1 MLLTKKTFNSKF
13 IIIRDIMKPKKQ
25 GKILELF
32 ITKND
37 AQKTR
42 QSVAFVKVDND
53 GIVED
58 KFYAKN
64 ILRSI
69 LITATDSYKI
79 TKENNIELPW
89 GSLGENIVTDINP
102 YHLVC
107 GDKLSIGKNI
117 LEITQ
122 NCTLCKGL
130 TSVNPKLPKLLKDDR
145 GIFVKVISGAGIINV
160 GDEIKIL

>member
-1 MLLTKKTFNSKF
+1 MQT
-13 IIIRDIMKPKKQ
+13 KKQ

-32 ITKND
+32 ITKDD

-42 QSVAFVKVDND
+42 ESVAFVKVDND
-53 GIVED
+53 GILED

-64 ILRSI
+64 SLRSI

-79 TKENNIELPW
+79 TQENNIELPW
-89 GSLGENIVTDINP
+89 GSLGENIVTDLNP

-107 GDKLSIGKNI
+107 GDKLKIGENT

-130 TSVNPKLPKLLKDDR
+130 SSVNPKLPKLLKDDR
-145 GIFVKVISGAGIINV
+145 GIFAKVISGEGRIEV
-160 GDEIKIL
+160 GDTIEIL

>member
-1 MLLTKKTFNSKF
+1 MQTN
-13 IIIRDIMKPKKQ
+13 KQ

-32 ITKND
+32 ITKDD
-37 AQKTR
+37 ADKTR
-42 QSVAFVKVDND
+42 ERVAFVKVDND
-53 GIVED
+53 GILED

-79 TKENNIELPW
+79 TQENKIELPW

-107 GDKLSIGKNI
+107 GDKLKIGTNT

-130 TSVNPKLPKLLKDDR
+130 SSVNPKLPKLLKDDR
-145 GIFVKVISGAGIINV
+145 GIFAKVISGEGRIEV
-160 GDEIKIL
+160 GDTIEIL